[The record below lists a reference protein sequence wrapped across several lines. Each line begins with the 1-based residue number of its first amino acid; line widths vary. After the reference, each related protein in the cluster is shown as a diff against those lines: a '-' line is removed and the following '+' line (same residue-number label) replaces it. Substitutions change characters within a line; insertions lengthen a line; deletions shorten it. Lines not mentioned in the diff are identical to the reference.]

1 MTVAFPEFSGRTCI
15 LVLHNPA
22 LWLHRLY
29 RGIQVF
35 RGLVFFVGVSCWN
48 FNELVI
54 PEGQKIETKKKCVT
68 STGIPV
74 YLTFFRVSIAKNGW
88 CCYTSMGIV
97 EVEKAIRILANSK
110 NIPDVCLQK
119 AWIRMEKTSLSICR
133 CYLIFAN
140 ICCFV
145 LRAFDV
151 TWWACWMRSF
161 DFTPEITSMISPKAY
176 TSSGT
181 LSSEMTAPCYT
192 RLDR

>member
-35 RGLVFFVGVSCWN
+35 RGLGFFCWS
-48 FNELVI
+48 FVLEFQRI
-54 PEGQKIETKKKCVT
+54 GH
-68 STGIPV
+68 TGIPV

-119 AWIRMEKTSLSICR
+119 AWIRMEKTSLSMCR

-151 TWWACWMRSF
+151 TWWACWMRSV

>member
-35 RGLVFFVGVSCWN
+35 RGVGFFVGVSCWN

-54 PEGQKIETKKKCVT
+54 PEGLKIETKTKCVT

-88 CCYTSMGIV
+88 CCYTWMGIV

-119 AWIRMEKTSLSICR
+119 AWIRMEKTSLSMLFDIRKHLLFCCSCLW
-133 CYLIFAN
+133 CYMVGMLDEILWFHPGN
-140 ICCFV
+140 H
-145 LRAFDV
+145 LN
-151 TWWACWMRSF
+151 
-161 DFTPEITSMISPKAY
+161 DFP
-176 TSSGT
+176 
-181 LSSEMTAPCYT
+181 
-192 RLDR
+192 

>member
-35 RGLVFFVGVSCWN
+35 RGLVFFVGVSCLN

-54 PEGQKIETKKKCVT
+54 PEGLKIETKKKCVT

-97 EVEKAIRILANSK
+97 EVENAIRILANS
-110 NIPDVCLQK
+110 
-119 AWIRMEKTSLSICR
+119 
-133 CYLIFAN
+133 
-140 ICCFV
+140 
-145 LRAFDV
+145 
-151 TWWACWMRSF
+151 
-161 DFTPEITSMISPKAY
+161 
-176 TSSGT
+176 
-181 LSSEMTAPCYT
+181 
-192 RLDR
+192 